1 MIARVMTG
9 LGVLAILAAA
19 AGFGGAIHPLGD
31 SLAVFQL
38 PLALTGMVVLM
49 LAKRQWFGLQ
59 RLSGPCPC

>member
-1 MIARVMTG
+1 MIAGVMTG

-38 PLALTGMVVLM
+38 PLALTGMVMLM
-49 LAKRQWFGLQ
+49 PAKRQWF
-59 RLSGPCPC
+59 